1 MNFKYINKL
10 FLVLIFFVV
19 YSCQNLENITKKENA
34 KKTEI
39 INNEKYETSDSLS
52 LKNNFET
59 NNTIIDFYINI
70 LSNNFKIDE
79 TISKKLTINN
89 YDTNYD
95 GSQALKLYIMED
107 FIYGVDSKSNFNI
120 YNLIDG
126 KLVNSVKLVNTNDKN
141 IFFPTSIVKYQN
153 TFIIGFKSGRIIKV
167 DKDGKLL
174 WDIYYDKILST
185 PLKIFNDNLIVLYG
199 DTIKS
204 LLIENGNENWSET
217 YEGLPIFQIKGG
229 SIKTFANLLYFIL
242 PNSYVGEFDTLFK
255 EKNYT
260 GFSDIKFQ
268 NSINNSYDD
277 IHVFD
282 NYVVYF
288 DESNHLY
295 TYDIFLNEFL
305 LNDFNISNVSS
316 FVFFNNS
323 LIVQNNDILRA
334 YNLKNGNIFWSINIE
349 KTINKKNKI
358 IKVESFNNNLYV
370 FFDNGKIHIIQN
382 GEIINTIDL
391 KVKNIN
397 LLYFQDDKIFVSLE
411 NGKTVLF

>member
-19 YSCQNLENITKKENA
+19 YACQKLEDITKKENE
-34 KKTEI
+34 KNTEI
-39 INNEKYETSDSLS
+39 IYNEKYETTDFIS
-52 LKNNFET
+52 LKNNFQI
-59 NNTIIDFYINI
+59 NNTIIDFYNNFI
-70 LSNNFKIDE
+70 SNKFKIDE
-79 TISKKLTINN
+79 TISKKYTINN

-95 GSQALKLYIMED
+95 GSQALKLYIIED
-107 FIYGVDSKSNFNI
+107 LIYGVDSKSNFNI

-126 KLVNSVKLVNTNDKN
+126 KLINSVQLSNANDKN
-141 IFFPTSIVKYQN
+141 ISLPTSLAKYQD

-167 DKDGKLL
+167 DKNGNLL
-174 WDIYYDKILST
+174 WDINYDKILST
-185 PLKIFNDNLIVLYG
+185 PIKIINDNLIILFG

-229 SIKTFANLLYFIL
+229 TIKTFATLLYFIL
-242 PNSYVGEFDTLFK
+242 PNSSVGEYDTLFK

-260 GFSDIKFQ
+260 AFSDINFQ
-268 NSINNSYDD
+268 NSVNNTYDD

-282 NYVVYF
+282 NYVAYF
-288 DESNHLY
+288 DERKNLY

-305 LNDFNISNVSS
+305 INDFKITNVSS
-316 FVFFNNS
+316 FDFFNNS
-323 LIVQNNDILRA
+323 LIVQKNDVLKA
-334 YNLKNGNIFWSINIE
+334 YNLKNGNIFWSLNLE
-349 KTINKKNKI
+349 KITNKKNKI
-358 IKVESFNNNLYV
+358 IKIESFNNNLFV
-370 FFDNGKIHIIQN
+370 FFDNGKFSIIQN
-382 GEIINTIDL
+382 GEIINIIDL

-397 LLYFQDDKIFVSLE
+397 LLYFQDDKLLVSLE

>member
-242 PNSYVGEFDTLFK
+242 PNSNVGEFDTLFK

-288 DESNHLY
+288 DESNLLY

>member
-1 MNFKYINKL
+1 MNFKFINKL

-19 YSCQNLENITKKENA
+19 YSCQKLEEITKQESLKN
-34 KKTEI
+34 TEI
-39 INNEKYETSDSLS
+39 IDNEKYETSEIIS
-52 LKNNFET
+52 LKNNFQT

-79 TISKKLTINN
+79 TISKKFTINN
-89 YDTNYD
+89 YDTSYD
-95 GSQALKLYIMED
+95 GSQALKLYIIED

-126 KLVNSVKLVNTNDKN
+126 KLVNSVKLENDNDKN
-141 IFFPTSIVKYQN
+141 ISFPTSLSKYQD

-167 DKDGKLL
+167 NKEGKFL

-185 PLKIFNDNLIVLYG
+185 PLKIINNNLIVLYD

-204 LLIENGNENWSET
+204 FLIENGNENWSET
-217 YEGLPIFQIKGG
+217 YEGLPIFQLKGG

-242 PNSYVGEFDTLFK
+242 PNSSVGEFDTLFK

-260 GFSDIKFQ
+260 YFSDIKFQ
-268 NSINNSYDD
+268 NSVNNSYDD
-277 IHVFD
+277 IHIFD

-288 DESNHLY
+288 DELNNLY

-305 LNDFNISNVSS
+305 LNDYKITNVSS

-323 LIVQNNDILRA
+323 LIVQMNNQLKA
-334 YNLKNGNIFWSINIE
+334 YNLKNGNIFWSLNIE
-349 KTINKKNKI
+349 KIINQKNRIVKA
-358 IKVESFNNNLYV
+358 ESFNSKLYV
-370 FFDNGKIHIIQN
+370 FFDNGKILIIQS
-382 GEIINTIDL
+382 GEIIDIIDL

-397 LLYFQDDKIFVSLE
+397 LIYFQDNKLIVSLE

>member
-126 KLVNSVKLVNTNDKN
+126 KLV
-141 IFFPTSIVKYQN
+141 
-153 TFIIGFKSGRIIKV
+153 
-167 DKDGKLL
+167 
-174 WDIYYDKILST
+174 
-185 PLKIFNDNLIVLYG
+185 
-199 DTIKS
+199 
-204 LLIENGNENWSET
+204 
-217 YEGLPIFQIKGG
+217 
-229 SIKTFANLLYFIL
+229 A
-242 PNSYVGEFDTLFK
+242 
-255 EKNYT
+255 
-260 GFSDIKFQ
+260 
-268 NSINNSYDD
+268 
-277 IHVFD
+277 
-282 NYVVYF
+282 
-288 DESNHLY
+288 
-295 TYDIFLNEFL
+295 
-305 LNDFNISNVSS
+305 
-316 FVFFNNS
+316 
-323 LIVQNNDILRA
+323 A
-334 YNLKNGNIFWSINIE
+334 
-349 KTINKKNKI
+349 KNKI
-358 IKVESFNNNLYV
+358 EITKNV
-370 FFDNGKIHIIQN
+370 FSRLIF
-382 GEIINTIDL
+382 
-391 KVKNIN
+391 
-397 LLYFQDDKIFVSLE
+397 FKIFP
-411 NGKTVLF
+411 NQ